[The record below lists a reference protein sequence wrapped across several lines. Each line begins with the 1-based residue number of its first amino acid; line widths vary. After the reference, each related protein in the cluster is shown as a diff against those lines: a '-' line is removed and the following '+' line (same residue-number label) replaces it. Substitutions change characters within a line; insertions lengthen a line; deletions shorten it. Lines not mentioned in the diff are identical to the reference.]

1 MLSKFRKFLASES
14 QPLWLVVI
22 NSALALIISISVS
35 LWFDTRNRREN
46 VVVEDI
52 RAFEAET
59 SEFNV
64 LFGSFAYEI
73 INGRDVSLERKD
85 AIFKNISKQYFQ
97 LQNIYYYVDVGD
109 KPSIKAYSDRLDSVR
124 RSIENTQNFGDLKP
138 AYEDVDKLLNDQEH
152 VLNVLR
158 TRKGMDG

>member
-1 MLSKFRKFLASES
+1 MLLKFRKLLASES
-14 QPLWLVVI
+14 QPFWLLVI
-22 NSALALIISISVS
+22 NSAIALVISISVS
-35 LWFDTRNRREN
+35 LWFDARNRRES

-73 INGRDVSLERKD
+73 INGKDASLERKD
-85 AIFKNISKQYFQ
+85 AIFKNISKQYTQ
-97 LQNIYYYVDVGD
+97 LQNISYYVDVGD
-109 KPSIKAYSDRLDSVR
+109 KPSIKAYTDRLDSVR
-124 RSIENTQNFGDLKP
+124 RSIENTRSFSDLKP
-138 AYEDVDKLLNDQEH
+138 AYENVDKLLNDQEH